1 MRANL
6 TKKIIAGK
14 YKNRIL
20 KIPSKETTRSTK
32 AIVLESYFNTLQF
45 DIIDSV
51 FVELFS
57 GSGSMGLEALSRG
70 ASRVIFFERDREA
83 VAILKENIASLGDL
97 SCEVI
102 AGDTFVNFPLFLHR
116 LKQKAYFY
124 IDPPFS
130 IRDGMDE
137 IYTKSIKLIES
148 ISKDMAE
155 LIAVEHMSAIVL
167 PQKIGAFLLF
177 KVKKFGNTTLSYYRV
192 E

>member
-1 MRANL
+1 MRASL

-14 YKNRIL
+14 YKNKIL

-32 AIVLESYFNTLQF
+32 TIVIESFFNTIQF
-45 DIIDSV
+45 DIIDSI

-70 ASRVIFFERDREA
+70 ASRVVFFERDKE
-83 VAILKENIASLGDL
+83 VVSILKENIRSLDEL

-102 AGDTFVNFPLFLHR
+102 AGDTFTNFPLFLHT
-116 LKQKAYFY
+116 LQEKAYFY

-137 IYTKSIKLIES
+137 IYNKSIKLIEQ
-148 ISKDMAE
+148 IPVDMVK
-155 LIAVEHMSAIVL
+155 LIVIEHMSGINL
-167 PQKIGAFLLF
+167 PQKIANFLLF
-177 KVKKFGNTTLSYYRV
+177 KVKKFGNTTLSYYIV